1 MRKNVMCI
9 KGEKAQSIISTCTCP
24 EKLHE
29 VILEVVLKDGWRFKE
44 SRWTTPRQSRP
55 QAKTYRRECRK
66 SSAHFSVKI
75 TSPSRKHGSGRCCF
89 YYFNVLT

>member
-29 VILEVVLKDGWRFKE
+29 VILEVVLKDGWHFKE
-44 SRWTTPRQSRP
+44 SRWTTPRQSRL

-66 SSAHFSVKI
+66 SSVI
-75 TSPSRKHGSGRCCF
+75 L
-89 YYFNVLT
+89 VLK